1 MFYLYLLLHLIKN
14 TILTTSSTI
23 SIITKAVSTPKAIS
37 LPKSSISSAVQPPD
51 NSDAEALESERKHVH
66 HNRSFYCNL
75 QPNGIKVSLECNYK
89 PYNEG

>member
-14 TILTTSSTI
+14 IILTTSSTI

-51 NSDAEALESERKHVH
+51 NSDAEALESEKKHIH
-66 HNRSFYCNL
+66 QNRSFSCHL
-75 QPNGIKVSLECNYK
+75 QPNGVKVSFEIEYK
-89 PYNEG
+89 P